1 MSDAPAVEVGAVTD
15 VAPPGWDALTVD
27 VPGGHVLQS
36 TVWAAQ
42 TVEEGWRSR
51 FVTFTDGAGAL
62 VLTRRRAP
70 LPGFLAYASRGP
82 VAGEGG
88 ARAAAARALALGRW
102 ARGAGATI
110 LAVDP
115 ELDADD
121 AFEATL
127 AAGGFVPAEEI
138 QPSRHRLVVS
148 WAPGTEE
155 DALFAG
161 LSKTTRQRV
170 RSAQRQAV
178 TVREDTAGERL
189 PDLGRFLDATAV
201 RKGFTFS
208 SRHGFLAWWRRLL
221 EARRGRLLVAEAGD
235 RFLGA
240 LLMYRQGGHLATAF
254 SADDPA
260 ARTAFAGTMQL
271 LRWDAIRLALQGG
284 MPCLDLGGV
293 DVAGARRRPEPGDAT
308 WGLYEHKAGFG
319 ARWVESAGAHE
330 LVLRPAV
337 YRAGLVA
344 RSARRALRRR

>member
-1 MSDAPAVEVGAVTD
+1 VNDAPPVEVSAVTD

-36 TVWAAQ
+36 TVWAAH

-51 FVTFTDGAGAL
+51 FVTFTDGAAAL

-82 VAGEGG
+82 VAAEGG
-88 ARAAAARALALGRW
+88 AGAAAARSLALGRW
-102 ARGAGATI
+102 AHGAGATI

-115 ELDADD
+115 ELDADE

-138 QPSRHRLVVS
+138 QPSRHRLVVG
-148 WAPGTEE
+148 WAPGASE
-155 DALFAG
+155 DTLFGG

-178 TVREDTAGERL
+178 TVREDAAGDRL
-189 PDLGRFLDATAV
+189 PDLGRLLDATAI

-221 EARRGRLLVAEAGD
+221 GAGRGRLLVAETGD
-235 RFLGA
+235 QVLGG
-240 LLMYRQGGHLATAF
+240 LLLYRQGGHLATAF

-260 ARTAFAGTMQL
+260 ARAGFPGTMQL
-271 LRWDAIRLALQGG
+271 LRWEAMRLALGGG

-308 WGLYEHKAGFG
+308 WGLYEHKVGFG
-319 ARWVESAGAHE
+319 ARWVESVGAHE

-337 YRAGLVA
+337 YRASLVA

>member
-1 MSDAPAVEVGAVTD
+1 VSGTLSVEVRAVTE

-36 TVWAAQ
+36 AVWAVQAS
-42 TVEEGWRSR
+42 EDGWQPR
-51 FVTFTDGAGAL
+51 FVSFTDGAAAL
-62 VLTRRRAP
+62 VLTRQRPP

-88 ARAAAARALALGRW
+88 ARGAAARALALGRW
-102 ARGAGATI
+102 ARQEGATI

-115 ELDADD
+115 ELDADA

-138 QPSRHRLVVS
+138 QPSRHRLVAS
-148 WAPGTEE
+148 WAAGTAEE
-155 DALFAG
+155 TLFAR

-170 RSAQRQAV
+170 RSAQRRAV
-178 TVREDTAGERL
+178 TVREDAAGERL
-189 PDLGRFLDATAV
+189 PDLGRFLDAAAI

-208 SRHGFLAWWRRLL
+208 SRRGFLAWWRRLL
-221 EARRGRLLVAEAGD
+221 EARRGCLLVAEAGD

-260 ARTAFAGTMQL
+260 ARPSFAGTMQL
-271 LRWDAIRLALQGG
+271 LRWEAMRLALAAG

-293 DVAGARRRPEPGDAT
+293 DITGARERPAPGDVT

-344 RSARRALRRR
+344 RSARRALRRG

>member
-1 MSDAPAVEVGAVTD
+1 
-15 VAPPGWDALTVD
+15 L
-27 VPGGHVLQS
+27 
-36 TVWAAQ
+36 
-42 TVEEGWRSR
+42 GWRAR
-51 FVTFTDGAGAL
+51 FATFTDGGAAL

-82 VAGEGG
+82 VAGADG
-88 ARAAAARALALGRW
+88 ATASAARALALGEW
-102 ARGAGATI
+102 ARRAGATV

-115 ELDADD
+115 ELDADTTY
-121 AFEATL
+121 EARL

-148 WAPGTEE
+148 WAPGAAE
-155 DALFAG
+155 DELWAG

-170 RSAQRQAV
+170 RTAQGLPT
-178 TVREDTAGERL
+178 TVREDESGERL
-189 PDLGRFLDATAV
+189 PDLGRLLDAAAV

-208 SRHGFLAWWRRLL
+208 SRQGFLSWWRRLL
-221 EARRGRLLVAEAGD
+221 AARRGRLLVAEAGD
-235 RFLGA
+235 RLLGA
-240 LLMYRQGGHLATAF
+240 LLLYHQGGHLATAF

-260 ARTAFAGTMQL
+260 ARTEFAGTMQL
-271 LRWDAIRLALQGG
+271 LRWTAMTLALEAG

-293 DVAGARRRPEPGDAT
+293 DVAGARHQPAPGDAT
-308 WGLYEHKAGFG
+308 WGLYEHKVGFG

-330 LVLRPAV
+330 LVLRPTV

>member
-1 MSDAPAVEVGAVTD
+1 MSDPSAVEVEAVKD

-36 TVWAAQ
+36 TVSAAHA
-42 TVEEGWRSR
+42 VEDGWRPR

-62 VLTRRRAP
+62 VLTRHRAP

-88 ARAAAARALALGRW
+88 AQAAAARALALGRW
-102 ARGAGATI
+102 ARRAGATI

-115 ELDADD
+115 ELDADPS
-121 AFEATL
+121 FEASL
-127 AAGGFVPAEEI
+127 AAGGFAPAEEI

-148 WAPGTEE
+148 WAPGTDEA
-155 DALFAG
+155 ALFAG

-178 TVREDTAGERL
+178 AVREDAAGDRL

-208 SRHGFLAWWRRLL
+208 SGHGFLTWWRRLL
-221 EARRGRLLVAEAGD
+221 AARLGRLLVAETGD
-235 RFLGA
+235 RFLGG
-240 LLMYRQGGHLATAF
+240 LFMYRQGGHLATAF

-271 LRWDAIRLALQGG
+271 LRWDAMRLALEDG

-293 DVAGARRRPEPGDAT
+293 DVAGARRRPEPGDPT
-308 WGLYEHKAGFG
+308 WGLYEHKVGFG
-319 ARWVESAGAHE
+319 AHWVELAGAHE